1 MPSTPFPSPQV
12 VSRTFASFRVVN
24 IRVSAGQRDFCTG
37 FDSRQLHQEIAGQS
51 PKKAQLSR
59 YVKIYVKIWMFWL
72 FVASIRTRQGGSTYV
87 QVLYRLNGKQSSS
100 SFEDLASAT
109 KFQKLVEKFGPR
121 EGARDPRYRP
131 RVLGHDGPHVVGAC
145 SPQLRLSGGQAT
157 P

>member
-109 KFQKLVEKFGPR
+109 KFQKLVEKFGPAKAL
-121 EGARDPRYRP
+121 ETLGIDPEFSAMTVHTSLVP
-131 RVLGHDGPHVVGAC
+131 AAHSCA
-145 SPQLRLSGGQAT
+145 
-157 P
+157 